1 MASETSFS
9 VVDSGSGL
17 GPFWRSLGDL
27 WFFGWLG
34 NLWFSTLADTEAG
47 RSQIKRAI
55 EDHEALKTSKAYSQ
69 VLQVILDDPQYPTGG
84 SGPGRG

>member
-9 VVDSGSGL
+9 VVDSGGGL
-17 GPFWRSLGDL
+17 GPLWRSLGDL

-47 RSQIKRAI
+47 RSQVKSA
-55 EDHEALKTSKAYSQ
+55 
-69 VLQVILDDPQYPTGG
+69 
-84 SGPGRG
+84 